1 MTKTWLNVGSAGA
14 GVGVGVAVGVGV
26 GVGVGDG
33 VGVAVGV
40 GVGVAVAVGVGVGDG
55 VERAVGVGV
64 GRVVATGVG
73 VLEGLGVGFGLR
85 VGVGVACVGFAVG
98 MLADPG
104 VGGVTACDGA
114 RATGGCDM
122 DPGVLGDPSSS
133 DVIHK
138 SNPPTPTQRASRRNN
153 HMSGTPPTHY

>member
-1 MTKTWLNVGSAGA
+1 
-14 GVGVGVAVGVGV
+14 
-26 GVGVGDG
+26 
-33 VGVAVGV
+33 
-40 GVGVAVAVGVGVGDG
+40 
-55 VERAVGVGV
+55 V

-73 VLEGLGVGFGLR
+73 VLEGLGVGFVLR
-85 VGVGVACVGFAVG
+85 VGVGVACIGFAVG
-98 MLADPG
+98 VLADPD
-104 VGGVTACDGA
+104 VGGIEAWDGA
-114 RATGGCDM
+114 RATGGRDM

>member
-1 MTKTWLNVGSAGA
+1 MTKTWPNAGSAGAGA
-14 GVGVGVAVGVGV
+14 GVGVAV

-40 GVGVAVAVGVGVGDG
+40 GVGVAVAVGVGVADG

-73 VLEGLGVGFGLR
+73 VVEGLGVGLGLR
-85 VGVGVACVGFAVG
+85 VGVACCGFAVG
-98 MLADPG
+98 VLAGPG
-104 VGGVTACDGA
+104 VDGIEVCDGA

-122 DPGVLGDPSSS
+122 DPGLPGDPSSS
-133 DVIHK
+133 EVIHT
-138 SNPPTPTQRASRRNN
+138 SNPPTPTQRASRRN
-153 HMSGTPPTHY
+153 MSGTPPTHH

>member
-1 MTKTWLNVGSAGA
+1 MTNTWLNVGSAGA

-26 GVGVGDG
+26 GVAVGDG
-33 VGVAVGV
+33 VGVAVGD

-55 VERAVGVGV
+55 VEWAVGVGV

-73 VLEGLGVGFGLR
+73 VVEGLGVGLLLR
-85 VGVGVACVGFAVG
+85 VGVGVACVGFAPGVVAG
-98 MLADPG
+98 PG
-104 VGGVTACDGA
+104 VGGIEACDGA

-133 DVIHK
+133 EVIHK